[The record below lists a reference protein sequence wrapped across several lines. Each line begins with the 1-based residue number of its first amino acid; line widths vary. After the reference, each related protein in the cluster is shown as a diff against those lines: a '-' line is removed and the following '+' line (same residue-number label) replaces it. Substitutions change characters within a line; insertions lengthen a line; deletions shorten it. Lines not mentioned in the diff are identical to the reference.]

1 MNIAQLLNP
10 IDPESDQGVNP
21 APESLGPRAKKDTA
35 SIAADSG
42 KRDRSS
48 STTPPRPQDARVQK
62 HNYEHHSIAV
72 PLIAPIGHFISQTPN
87 PQKRISKRVRGS
99 FDNSEQDELRND
111 GLGNPSPYS
120 TESSSESV
128 SGPDAESTPTF
139 KRNADGK

>member
-10 IDPESDQGVNP
+10 IEPESDQVAYP
-21 APESLGPRAKKDTA
+21 APESLAPRANKDTT
-35 SIAADSG
+35 SIAVDSG

-48 STTPPRPQDARVQK
+48 STTPPQPQDARVQK

-72 PLIAPIGHFISQTPN
+72 PLIAPVGHFISQTPN
-87 PQKRISKRVRGS
+87 PHKRISKRVRGS

-111 GLGNPSPYS
+111 RLENPGPHS
-120 TESSSESV
+120 TESSSDQV
-128 SGPDAESTPTF
+128 AGPDTESTPTF